1 MGGGAGVETGE
12 LDKLEGQVVGASG
25 SSERDREGQMV
36 PDEGK
41 DSGFASREVCKWT
54 LLALMCKR
62 KEITSDIAILSR
74 PAIWHGPILS
84 CQLSRVPLGVL
95 KIIL

>member
-1 MGGGAGVETGE
+1 METGE
-12 LDKLEGQVVGASG
+12 LDKLEGQVVGACR

-62 KEITSDIAILSR
+62 KRSLRIL
-74 PAIWHGPILS
+74 LS
-84 CQLSRVPLGVL
+84 KAGLPYGMVPFCHADFQGSLLGS
-95 KIIL
+95 